1 MPCRIQNT
9 GRHHLRLDLRGGK
22 TLAISPRLAD
32 ELLAGSRD
40 LPRLERQDLAKRI
53 DMRAAPA
60 AEDAAAK
67 GEAAETSRVVDVQGI
82 GEKSAGKLEEA
93 GIAEIQQLVELTP
106 EQLAELLGGSEAQAK
121 KLLRS
126 ARKHLKELRASHSA
140 DSESKVAPND

>member
-22 TLAISPRLAD
+22 TLDLEPLAISPRLAD

-40 LPRLERQDLAKRI
+40 LPRLERQGLAKRI

-82 GEKSAGKLEEA
+82 GEKSAG
-93 GIAEIQQLVELTP
+93 EI
-106 EQLAELLGGSEAQAK
+106 G
-121 KLLRS
+121 
-126 ARKHLKELRASHSA
+126 
-140 DSESKVAPND
+140 